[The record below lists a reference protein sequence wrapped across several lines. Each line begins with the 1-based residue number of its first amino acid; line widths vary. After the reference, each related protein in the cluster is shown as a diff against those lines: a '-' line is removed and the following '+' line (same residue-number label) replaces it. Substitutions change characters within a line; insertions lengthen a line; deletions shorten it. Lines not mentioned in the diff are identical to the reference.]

1 MILFYH
7 DLKMA
12 VRSLMKHPWQNLIA
26 LVGLAVA
33 LFCFSVC
40 LYFSRY
46 IYATDDCFPNKEH
59 ILEFHFYDPTDEQ
72 LFSTTGELAGYLRQK
87 MPGVEFCDLTHSGIR
102 SYEVPASDGKTLP
115 YKLSVRETDTLY
127 NRVFTPEFLCGDWE
141 QVKKAPNSMVLF
153 EHTARRLFGSPEKA
167 LGQMLK
173 YTEGAQEFTVRAVV
187 ADLPLNTSGHFL
199 QVLDA
204 LIVNASESLLK
215 EAYQTM
221 VDTYALLPS
230 NQSVDQF
237 VQDFNQKD
245 YPAVGIFSDSFFLRA
260 YKLGHQLWTDGKARY
275 LANSTLAAGV
285 LVLLAGLLN
294 FLRFLFGTFRMR
306 VRECRLR
313 QVNGAGFWDLYRML
327 WVQTVLSVLLVAFF
341 TFLLIELLSPFL
353 QLTLLEMIFRVDLYQ
368 LQLQTAT
375 YVFGLLLVC
384 GVVAWGVVYRVRR
397 TLAAQQLN
405 RSRHTGNRWRNLSLV
420 LQLFAGWVLL
430 TFGAA
435 LYLQSVYT
443 ANTIFG
449 TLTVSEKE
457 RIWSLSLDYPF
468 WNHSTKKAL
477 VDEIRKCSGVEDV
490 LTTGMDYLKGVYSTV
505 LFPDESRT
513 MEGRMDVQMMHVSP
527 AFFRFMSVDLLS
539 GQPSEE
545 RTSVVVDEIL
555 YRRLGR
561 PALGST
567 LYDFLNS
574 YPLAGVSKS
583 LLENNYFSIRG
594 QGHIFLPEHLGE
606 DTVHCYVK
614 CYEGQTEAVGA
625 SVERILRRML
635 PESVDVSLSTMMDDI
650 RQEHA
655 YEFKLRG
662 IVLFMAAVCLL
673 IVLLGI
679 YSAITL
685 DTERRR
691 KEVAIRKINGAGVW
705 QIVWLFARFY
715 MLLVVLTA
723 AVALPLAAYLLNL
736 YSRMYISFVELG
748 VLFYGG
754 LILFVVLLVTA
765 VVYVRI
771 RNIAR
776 VNPAEVIKSE

>member
-12 VRSLMKHPWQNLIA
+12 VRSLMKYPRQNLIA
-26 LVGLAVA
+26 LIGLSVA

-46 IYATDDCFPNKEH
+46 IYATDDCFPNNER
-59 ILEFHFYDPTDEQ
+59 ILEISFYDPTDEM
-72 LFSTTGELAGYLRQK
+72 LFSTTGELSVSLRQK
-87 MPGVEFCDLTHSGIR
+87 MPELDFCALVFSETHD
-102 SYEVPASDGKTLP
+102 YKVTVSDGKTLP
-115 YKLSVRETDTLY
+115 YKLTVRETDSLY
-127 NRVFTPEFLCGDWE
+127 NRVFAPEFLCGDWE
-141 QVKKAPNSMVLF
+141 QVKKTPNSMVLF
-153 EHTARRLFGSPEKA
+153 EHTARRLFGSPDKA
-167 LGQMLK
+167 LGQTIK
-173 YTEGAQEFTVRAVV
+173 RITDTQEFTVRAVV
-187 ADLPLNTSGHFL
+187 ADLPLNTSLQFL
-199 QVLDA
+199 SVLDA
-204 LIVNASESLLK
+204 LIVNASKSLLK

-221 VDTYALLPS
+221 VNTYALLPS
-230 NQSVDQF
+230 KQSVDQF

-245 YPAVGIFSDSFFLRA
+245 YPAIGIWGKNSSLRA
-260 YKLGHQLWTDGKARY
+260 HKLGHELWTDGTARY

-313 QVNGAGFWDLYRML
+313 QVNGAGFWDLYQML
-327 WVQTVLSVLLVAFF
+327 LVQIVLSVLLVAFF

-353 QLTLLEMIFRVDLYQ
+353 HLTLLEMIFRVDLHQ

-375 YVFGLLLVC
+375 YLFGLFLVC
-384 GVVAWGVVYRVRR
+384 SVVAWGVVYRVRR
-397 TLAAQQLN
+397 TLGVQQLN

-435 LYLQSVYT
+435 LYRQSVYT

-449 TLTVSEKE
+449 TLTVPEKE
-457 RIWSLSLDYPF
+457 RIWSISLDYPF
-468 WNHSTKKAL
+468 WNHSVKEAL
-477 VDEIRKCSGVEDV
+477 VDEIRKCPGVEDI
-490 LTTGMDYLKGVYSTV
+490 LLLKDDYLREVWFTFIS
-505 LFPDESRT
+505 PDESRKQEGIRVKI
-513 MEGRMDVQMMHVSP
+513 MEVPS
-527 AFFRFMSVDLLS
+527 AFFRFMGVDLLS
-539 GQPSEE
+539 GQPSKDG
-545 RTSVVVDEIL
+545 TGVVVDETL
-555 YRRLGR
+555 YRRLEH
-561 PALGST
+561 PALGSII
-567 LYDFLNS
+567 YNYSDS
-574 YPLAGVSKS
+574 YPMVGVSKP
-583 LLENNYFSIRG
+583 LLQNNYYGHLDLG
-594 QGHIFLPEHLGE
+594 QMFCLDDSDAEVL
-606 DTVHCYVK
+606 HCYVK
-614 CYEGQTEAVGA
+614 CYEGQTEAVGV
-625 SVERILRRML
+625 SIERILRRML

-736 YSRMYISFVELG
+736 YSRMYCSFVELG

-754 LILFVVLLVTA
+754 LILFVALLVTA

>member
-46 IYATDDCFPNKEH
+46 IYATDNCFPNKER
-59 ILEFHFYDPTDEQ
+59 ILEFNFYDPTDEM
-72 LFSTTGELAGYLRQK
+72 LFSTTGELSVSLRQK
-87 MPGVEFCDLTHSGIR
+87 MPELDFCALVFSETHD
-102 SYEVPASDGKTLP
+102 YEVPVSDGKTLP
-115 YKLSVRETDTLY
+115 YKLTVRETDSLY
-127 NRVFTPEFLCGDWE
+127 NRVFAPEFLCGDWE
-141 QVKKAPNSMVLF
+141 QVKKTPNSMVLF
-153 EHTARRLFGSPEKA
+153 EHTARRLFGSPDKA
-167 LGQMLK
+167 LGQTIK
-173 YTEGAQEFTVRAVV
+173 RITDTQEFTVRAVV
-187 ADLPLNTSGHFL
+187 ADLPLNTSLQFL
-199 QVLDA
+199 SILDA
-204 LIVNASESLLK
+204 LIVNASKSLLK

-221 VDTYALLPS
+221 VNTYALLPS
-230 NQSVDQF
+230 KQSVDQF

-245 YPAVGIFSDSFFLRA
+245 YPAIGIWGKNSSLRA
-260 YKLGHQLWTDGKARY
+260 HKLGHELWTDGTARY

-327 WVQTVLSVLLVAFF
+327 LVQTVLSVLLVAFF

-353 QLTLLEMIFRVDLYQ
+353 HLTLLEMIFRVDLHQ

-375 YVFGLLLVC
+375 YLFGLFLVC
-384 GVVAWGVVYRVRR
+384 SVVAWGVVCRVRR
-397 TLAAQQLN
+397 TLAVQQLN

-420 LQLFAGWVLL
+420 LQFFVGWVLL

-435 LYLQSVYT
+435 LYRQSVYT

-449 TLTVSEKE
+449 TLTVPEKE
-457 RIWSLSLDYPF
+457 RIWSISLDYPF
-468 WNHSTKKAL
+468 WNHSVKEAL
-477 VDEIRKCSGVEDV
+477 VDEIRKCPGVEDI
-490 LTTGMDYLKGVYSTV
+490 LLLKDDYLREVWFTFI
-505 LFPDESRT
+505 FPDESRKQEGIKVKI
-513 MEGRMDVQMMHVSP
+513 MEVPS
-527 AFFRFMSVDLLS
+527 AFFRFMGVDLLS
-539 GQPSEE
+539 GQPSKGG
-545 RTSVVVDEIL
+545 TDVVVDETL

-561 PALGST
+561 PALGSII
-567 LYDFLNS
+567 YNYSDS
-574 YPLAGVSKS
+574 YPMVGVSKP
-583 LLENNYFSIRG
+583 LLQNNYYGHLDLG
-594 QGHIFLPEHLGE
+594 QMFCLDDSDAEVL
-606 DTVHCYVK
+606 HCYVK

-625 SVERILRRML
+625 SVERILRGML
-635 PESVDVSLSTMMDDI
+635 PESVEVSLSTLMDDI
-650 RQEHA
+650 REEHA

-736 YSRMYISFVELG
+736 YSRMYCSFVELG
-748 VLFYGG
+748 VLFYGS
-754 LILFVVLLVTA
+754 LILFVALLVTA

>member
-46 IYATDDCFPNKEH
+46 IYATDNCFPNKER
-59 ILEFHFYDPTDEQ
+59 ILEFNFYDPTDEI

-87 MPGVEFCDLTHSGIR
+87 MPGVEFCDLAHSGTR
-102 SYEVPASDGKTLP
+102 SYEVSASDGKTLP
-115 YKLSVRETDTLY
+115 YKLSAREADTLY

-153 EHTARRLFGSPEKA
+153 EHTARKLFGSPEKA
-167 LGQMLK
+167 LGQTIK
-173 YTEGAQEFTVRAVV
+173 WIDTSWEYTVRAVV
-187 ADLPLNTSGHFL
+187 ADLPLNTSLQFL
-199 QVLDA
+199 SVLDA
-204 LIVNASESLLK
+204 LIVNKRESLLK
-215 EAYQTM
+215 ETDVTM
-221 VDTYALLPS
+221 VDTYALLPPG
-230 NQSVDQF
+230 QSADLF

-245 YPAVGIFSDSFFLRA
+245 YSADDFSWKGCLLRA
-260 YKLGHQLWTDGKARY
+260 HKLGHELWTDGKARY

-285 LVLLAGLLN
+285 LVLLAGMLN
-294 FLRFLFGTFRMR
+294 FLRILFGTFRMR
-306 VRECRLR
+306 MRECRLR

-327 WVQTVLSVLLVAFF
+327 LVQTVLSVLLVAFF

-353 QLTLLEMIFRVDLYQ
+353 QLTLLEMIFRVDLHQ

-375 YVFGLLLVC
+375 YVFGLFLVC
-384 GVVAWGVVYRVRR
+384 SVVAWGVVYRVRR

-435 LYLQSVYT
+435 LYRQSVYT
-443 ANTIFG
+443 ENTILN

-457 RIWSLSLDYPF
+457 RIWRVPLNYSFLVE
-468 WNHSTKKAL
+468 STRQAL
-477 VDEIRKCSGVEDV
+477 VNEIRKCPGVEDI
-490 LTTGMDYLKGVYSTV
+490 LLFKQDYLREGWRTGI
-505 LFPDESRT
+505 FPDENRIP
-513 MEGRMDVQMMHVSP
+513 EQVMDVEILDVPS
-527 AFFRFMSVDLLS
+527 AFFEFMHMDLLS
-539 GQPSEE
+539 GQLSEDG
-545 RTSVVVDEIL
+545 TGVVVDETL
-555 YRRLGR
+555 YRLLGH

-567 LYDFLNS
+567 VYSFTQSD
-574 YPLAGVSKS
+574 PLVGVSKT
-583 LLENNYFSIRG
+583 LLQNNYYGYQDFG
-594 QGHIFLPEHLGE
+594 QMFCLSNSEVGALY
-606 DTVHCYVK
+606 CYVK
-614 CYEGQTEAVGA
+614 CYEGQTEAVGV
-625 SVERILRRML
+625 SIERILRRML
-635 PESVDVSLSTMMDDI
+635 PESVDVSLSTLMDNI

-715 MLLVVLTA
+715 MLLVALTA

-736 YSRMYISFVELG
+736 YSRMYCSFVELG
-748 VLFYGG
+748 VLFYGS
-754 LILFVVLLVTA
+754 LILFVALLVTA

-776 VNPAEVIKSE
+776 INPAEVIKSE

>member
-1 MILFYH
+1 
-7 DLKMA
+7 
-12 VRSLMKHPWQNLIA
+12 
-26 LVGLAVA
+26 
-33 LFCFSVC
+33 
-40 LYFSRY
+40 
-46 IYATDDCFPNKEH
+46 
-59 ILEFHFYDPTDEQ
+59 
-72 LFSTTGELAGYLRQK
+72 
-87 MPGVEFCDLTHSGIR
+87 
-102 SYEVPASDGKTLP
+102 
-115 YKLSVRETDTLY
+115 
-127 NRVFTPEFLCGDWE
+127 
-141 QVKKAPNSMVLF
+141 
-153 EHTARRLFGSPEKA
+153 
-167 LGQMLK
+167 
-173 YTEGAQEFTVRAVV
+173 
-187 ADLPLNTSGHFL
+187 
-199 QVLDA
+199 
-204 LIVNASESLLK
+204 
-215 EAYQTM
+215 
-221 VDTYALLPS
+221 
-230 NQSVDQF
+230 
-237 VQDFNQKD
+237 
-245 YPAVGIFSDSFFLRA
+245 
-260 YKLGHQLWTDGKARY
+260 
-275 LANSTLAAGV
+275 
-285 LVLLAGLLN
+285 
-294 FLRFLFGTFRMR
+294 
-306 VRECRLR
+306 
-313 QVNGAGFWDLYRML
+313 ML

-353 QLTLLEMIFRVDLYQ
+353 QLTLLEMIFRVDLHQ

-375 YVFGLLLVC
+375 YLLGLFLVC

-405 RSRHTGNRWRNLSLV
+405 RSRHTRNYWRNLSLV

-430 TFGAA
+430 AFGAA

-443 ANTIFG
+443 ANTIFS

-468 WNHSTKKAL
+468 WNHSTKEAL

-490 LTTGMDYLKGVYSTV
+490 LTTGTDYLEGVRSTV

-513 MEGRMDVQMMHVSP
+513 MEGRMDAQMMYVSP

-545 RTSVVVDEIL
+545 RKGVVVDEIL

-594 QGHIFLPEHLGE
+594 QGHIFLPEHLGA

-625 SVERILRRML
+625 SVERVLRRML
-635 PESVDVSLSTMMDDI
+635 PESVDVSLSTLMDNI

-736 YSRMYISFVELG
+736 YSRMYCSFVELG
-748 VLFYGG
+748 VLFYGS
-754 LILFVVLLVTA
+754 LILFVALLVTA

-776 VNPAEVIKSE
+776 INPAEVIKSE

>member
-72 LFSTTGELAGYLRQK
+72 LFSTTGELTGYLRQK
-87 MPGVEFCDLTHSGIR
+87 MPGVEFCDLTHSGTR

-173 YTEGAQEFTVRAVV
+173 YTEGAQEFIVRAVV

-294 FLRFLFGTFRMR
+294 FFRFLFGTFRMR

-368 LQLQTAT
+368 LQLQTVT
-375 YVFGLLLVC
+375 YLLGLLLVC
-384 GVVAWGVVYRVRR
+384 SVVAWGVVYRVRR

-405 RSRHTGNRWRNLSLV
+405 RSRHTRNYWRNLSLV

-435 LYLQSVYT
+435 LYRQSVYT
-443 ANTIFG
+443 ENTILN

-457 RIWSLSLDYPF
+457 RIWRVPLNYSFLVE
-468 WNHSTKKAL
+468 STRQVL
-477 VDEIRKCSGVEDV
+477 VNEIRKCPGVEDI
-490 LTTGMDYLKGVYSTV
+490 LLFKQDYLKEVWRTSI
-505 LFPDESRT
+505 FPEESRT
-513 MEGRMDVQMMHVSP
+513 PEQAMSVEILDVPS
-527 AFFRFMSVDLLS
+527 AFFGFMHMDLLS
-539 GQPSEE
+539 GQPSEDG
-545 RTSVVVDEIL
+545 TGVVVDETL
-555 YRRLGR
+555 YRLLGH

-567 LYDFLNS
+567 VYSFTQSD
-574 YPLAGVSKS
+574 PLVGVSKT
-583 LLENNYFSIRG
+583 LLQNNYHGYRELG
-594 QGHIFLPEHLGE
+594 QMFCLSNSEVGALY
-606 DTVHCYVK
+606 CYVK

-754 LILFVVLLVTA
+754 LILFVALLVTA

>member
-26 LVGLAVA
+26 LIGLAVS

-46 IYATDDCFPNKEH
+46 IYTTDNCFPNKER
-59 ILEFHFYDPTDEQ
+59 ILEIRFYDPTDEM
-72 LFSTTGELAGYLRQK
+72 LFSTTGELAVSLRQK
-87 MPGVEFCDLTHSGIR
+87 MPELDFCALVFSETHD
-102 SYEVPASDGKTLP
+102 YEVPVSDGKTLP
-115 YKLSVRETDTLY
+115 YDLSVRETDSLY
-127 NRVFTPEFLCGDWE
+127 NRVFAPEFLCGDWE

-153 EHTARRLFGSPEKA
+153 EHTARRLFGSPDKA
-167 LGQMLK
+167 LGQTIK
-173 YTEGAQEFTVRAVV
+173 RITDSQEFTVRAVV
-187 ADLPLNTSGHFL
+187 ADLPLNTSLQFL
-199 QVLDA
+199 SVLDA

-221 VDTYALLPS
+221 VNTYALLPS

-245 YPAVGIFSDSFFLRA
+245 YPAVGIWGKDSSLRA
-260 YKLGHQLWTDGKARY
+260 HKLGHELWTDGTARY

-294 FLRFLFGTFRMR
+294 FLRFLFGTFRVR

-313 QVNGAGFWDLYRML
+313 QVNGAGSWDLYRML
-327 WVQTVLSVLLVAFF
+327 LVQTVLSVLLVAFF

-353 QLTLLEMIFRVDLYQ
+353 QLTLLEMIFRVDLHQ

-375 YVFGLLLVC
+375 YLFGLLLVC
-384 GVVAWGVVYRVRR
+384 SVVAWGVVCRVRR
-397 TLAAQQLN
+397 TLAVQQLN
-405 RSRHTGNRWRNLSLV
+405 WSRHTGNRWRNLSLV

-435 LYLQSVYT
+435 LYSQAIYT

-449 TLTVSEKE
+449 TLTVPEKE

-468 WNHSTKKAL
+468 WDHSVKEAL
-477 VDEIRKCSGVEDV
+477 VDELRKCSGVEDI
-490 LTTGMDYLKGVYSTV
+490 LLLNDDYLRAVSIT
-505 LFPDESRT
+505 FISADESRKQ
-513 MEGRMDVQMMHVSP
+513 EGIKVKIMDVPS
-527 AFFRFMSVDLLS
+527 AFFRFMGVDLLS
-539 GQPSEE
+539 GQPSKGG
-545 RTSVVVDEIL
+545 TGVVVDETL
-555 YRRLGR
+555 YRRLGC
-561 PALGST
+561 PALGSII
-567 LYDFLNS
+567 YNYSDS
-574 YPLAGVSKS
+574 YPIVGVSKP
-583 LLENNYFSIRG
+583 LLQNNYYGHLDLG
-594 QGHIFLPEHLGE
+594 QMFCLDDSDAEVL
-606 DTVHCYVK
+606 HCYVK

-635 PESVDVSLSTMMDDI
+635 PESVPVSLSTLMDDI

-723 AVALPLAAYLLNL
+723 ALALPLAAYLLNL
-736 YSRMYISFVELG
+736 YSRMYCSFVELG

-754 LILFVVLLVTA
+754 LILFVALLVTA

>member
-46 IYATDDCFPNKEH
+46 IYATDDCFPNKER
-59 ILEFHFYDPTDEQ
+59 ILEISFYDPVDERS
-72 LFSTTGELAGYLRQK
+72 FSTKGEVAVSLRQK
-87 MPGVEFCDLTHSGIR
+87 MPELDFCALVFSETHD
-102 SYEVPASDGKTLP
+102 YEVPVSDGKTLP
-115 YKLSVRETDTLY
+115 YKLTVRETDSLY
-127 NRVFTPEFLCGDWE
+127 NRVFAPEFLCGDWE
-141 QVKKAPNSMVLF
+141 QVKKTPNSMVLF

-167 LGQMLK
+167 MGQTIK
-173 YTEGAQEFTVRAVV
+173 WIDTSWEYTVRAVV
-187 ADLPLNTSGHFL
+187 ADLPLNTSLQFL
-199 QVLDA
+199 SVLDV
-204 LIVNASESLLK
+204 LIVNKRESLLK
-215 EAYQTM
+215 ETDVTM
-221 VDTYALLPS
+221 VDTYALLPPG
-230 NQSVDQF
+230 QSADQF

-245 YPAVGIFSDSFFLRA
+245 YSAADFLWEGCLLRA
-260 YKLGHQLWTDGKARY
+260 HKLGHELWTDGKARY

-285 LVLLAGLLN
+285 MVLLAGLLN
-294 FLRFLFGTFRMR
+294 FLRILFGTFRMR
-306 VRECRLR
+306 MRECRLR

-327 WVQTVLSVLLVAFF
+327 LVQTVLSVLLVAFF

-353 QLTLLEMIFRVDLYQ
+353 QLTLLEMIFRVDLHQ

-405 RSRHTGNRWRNLSLV
+405 RSRYVGNRWRNLSLV

-430 TFGAA
+430 AFGAA

-443 ANTIFG
+443 ANTIFS
-449 TLTVSEKE
+449 TLTISEKE

-490 LTTGMDYLKGVYSTV
+490 LTTGMDYLEGVRSVV

-513 MEGRMDVQMMHVSP
+513 MEGRMDVLMMHVSP

-561 PALGST
+561 PDFGST

-574 YPLAGVSKS
+574 YPLSGVSKS

-594 QGHIFLPEHLGE
+594 QGHIFYPEHLGA

-635 PESVDVSLSTMMDDI
+635 PESVDVSLSTLMDDI

-736 YSRMYISFVELG
+736 YSRMYISFVELD

-754 LILFVVLLVTA
+754 LILFVALLVTA

>member
-12 VRSLMKHPWQNLIA
+12 VRSQMKHPWQNLIA
-26 LVGLAVA
+26 LIGLAVA

-46 IYATDDCFPNKEH
+46 IYATDDCFPNKER
-59 ILEFHFYDPTDEQ
+59 ILEINFYDPIYDRS
-72 LFSTTGELAGYLRQK
+72 FSTKGEVAVSLRQK
-87 MPGVEFCDLTHSGIR
+87 MPELDFCALVFSETHD
-102 SYEVPASDGKTLP
+102 YEVPVSDGKTLP
-115 YKLSVRETDTLY
+115 YDLSVRETDSLY
-127 NRVFTPEFLCGDWE
+127 NRVFAPEFLCGDWE

-153 EHTARRLFGSPEKA
+153 EHTARRLFGSPDKA
-167 LGQMLK
+167 LGQIIK
-173 YTEGAQEFTVRAVV
+173 RITDSQEFTVRAVV
-187 ADLPLNTSGHFL
+187 ADLPLNTSLQFL
-199 QVLDA
+199 SVLDA

-221 VDTYALLPS
+221 VNTYALLPS
-230 NQSVDQF
+230 DQSVDQF

-245 YPAVGIFSDSFFLRA
+245 YPAVGIWGKDSSLRA
-260 YKLGHQLWTDGKARY
+260 HKLGHELWTDGTARY

-294 FLRFLFGTFRMR
+294 FLRFQFGTFRMR

-313 QVNGAGFWDLYRML
+313 QVNGAGSWDLYRML

-353 QLTLLEMIFRVDLYQ
+353 QLTLLEMIFRVDLHQ

-375 YVFGLLLVC
+375 YLFGLFLVC
-384 GVVAWGVVYRVRR
+384 SVVAWGVVYRVRR

-405 RSRHTGNRWRNLSLV
+405 RSRHTRIYWRNLSLV

-435 LYLQSVYT
+435 LYCQAVYT

-449 TLTVSEKE
+449 TLTVPEKE

-468 WNHSTKKAL
+468 WDHSVKEAL
-477 VDEIRKCSGVEDV
+477 VDELRKCSGVEDI
-490 LTTGMDYLKGVYSTV
+490 LLLNDDYLRAV
-505 LFPDESRT
+505 LFTFISADESRKQ
-513 MEGRMDVQMMHVSP
+513 EGIKVKIMDVPS
-527 AFFRFMSVDLLS
+527 AFFRFMGVDMLS
-539 GQPSEE
+539 GQPSKGG
-545 RTSVVVDEIL
+545 TGVVVDETL
-555 YRRLGR
+555 YRRLGC
-561 PALGST
+561 PALGNIIYNYS
-567 LYDFLNS
+567 DS
-574 YPLAGVSKS
+574 YPIVGVSKP
-583 LLENNYFSIRG
+583 LLQNNYYGHLDLG
-594 QGHIFLPEHLGE
+594 QMFCLDDSDAEVL
-606 DTVHCYVK
+606 HCYVK

-635 PESVDVSLSTMMDDI
+635 PESVDVSLSTLMDNI

-715 MLLVVLTA
+715 MLLLVLTA

-736 YSRMYISFVELG
+736 YSRMYCSFVELG

-754 LILFVVLLVTA
+754 LILFVALLVTA

>member
-12 VRSLMKHPWQNLIA
+12 VRSLMKYPRQNLIA
-26 LVGLAVA
+26 LIGLAVA

-46 IYATDDCFPNKEH
+46 IYATDNCFPNKER
-59 ILEFHFYDPTDEQ
+59 ILEISFYDPVDDRS
-72 LFSTTGELAGYLRQK
+72 FSTKGELAVSLRQK
-87 MPGVEFCDLTHSGIR
+87 MPELDFCALVFSETHD
-102 SYEVPASDGKTLP
+102 YEVPASDGKTLP

-327 WVQTVLSVLLVAFF
+327 WVQTVLSMLLVAFF
-341 TFLLIELLSPFL
+341 TFLLIELLSSFL
-353 QLTLLEMIFRVDLYQ
+353 QLTLLEMIFRVDLHH

-375 YVFGLLLVC
+375 YLLGLLLVC
-384 GVVAWGVVYRVRR
+384 SVVAWGVVYRVRR

-405 RSRHTGNRWRNLSLV
+405 RSRHTRNYWRNLSLV
-420 LQLFAGWVLL
+420 LQFFAGWVLL
-430 TFGAA
+430 AFGAA

-449 TLTVSEKE
+449 MLTVSEKE

-468 WNHSTKKAL
+468 WNHSTKK
-477 VDEIRKCSGVEDV
+477 RWWMRSGNVPEW
-490 LTTGMDYLKGVYSTV
+490 
-505 LFPDESRT
+505 
-513 MEGRMDVQMMHVSP
+513 RM
-527 AFFRFMSVDLLS
+527 
-539 GQPSEE
+539 
-545 RTSVVVDEIL
+545 
-555 YRRLGR
+555 
-561 PALGST
+561 
-567 LYDFLNS
+567 
-574 YPLAGVSKS
+574 
-583 LLENNYFSIRG
+583 
-594 QGHIFLPEHLGE
+594 
-606 DTVHCYVK
+606 C
-614 CYEGQTEAVGA
+614 
-625 SVERILRRML
+625 
-635 PESVDVSLSTMMDDI
+635 
-650 RQEHA
+650 
-655 YEFKLRG
+655 
-662 IVLFMAAVCLL
+662 
-673 IVLLGI
+673 
-679 YSAITL
+679 
-685 DTERRR
+685 
-691 KEVAIRKINGAGVW
+691 
-705 QIVWLFARFY
+705 
-715 MLLVVLTA
+715 
-723 AVALPLAAYLLNL
+723 
-736 YSRMYISFVELG
+736 
-748 VLFYGG
+748 
-754 LILFVVLLVTA
+754 
-765 VVYVRI
+765 
-771 RNIAR
+771 
-776 VNPAEVIKSE
+776 

>member
-1 MILFYH
+1 MILHYI
-7 DLKMA
+7 KMA
-12 VRSLMKHPWQNLIA
+12 WRSLMKHPWQNLIA

-46 IYATDDCFPNKEH
+46 IYTIDNCFPNKER
-59 ILEFHFYDPTDEQ
+59 ILEISFYNPIDERS
-72 LFSTTGELAGYLRQK
+72 FSTTGEVAVSLRQK
-87 MPGVEFCDLTHSGIR
+87 MPEMDFCALAHSVTR
-102 SYEVPASDGKTLP
+102 NYEIPVSDGKTLP
-115 YKLSVRETDTLY
+115 YDLSVRETDSLY

-153 EHTARRLFGSPEKA
+153 EHTARKLFGSPEKA
-167 LGQMLK
+167 LGQAIKQTNDSLE
-173 YTEGAQEFTVRAVV
+173 YTVRAVV
-187 ADLPLNTSGHFL
+187 ADLPLNTSLQFL
-199 QVLDA
+199 SVLDA
-204 LIVNASESLLK
+204 LIVNDRDSLVN
-215 EAYQTM
+215 EAYIAII
-221 VDTYALLPS
+221 DTYALLPPG
-230 NQSVDQF
+230 QSVDQF
-237 VQDFNQKD
+237 VHDFNQKD
-245 YPAVGIFSDSFFLRA
+245 YPAVGIFSKDFLLRA
-260 YKLGHQLWTDGKARY
+260 YKLGHQLWADGTARY

-306 VRECRLR
+306 MRECRLR
-313 QVNGAGFWDLYRML
+313 QVNGADFWDLYWML
-327 WVQTVLSVLLVAFF
+327 LVQTVLSVLLVAFF
-341 TFLLIELLSPFL
+341 TFLLIELMSPFL
-353 QLTLLEMIFRVDLYQ
+353 QFTLLEMIFRVDPYQ
-368 LQLQTAT
+368 LQLQAGT
-375 YVFGLLLVC
+375 YLLGLLLVC
-384 GVVAWGVVYRVRR
+384 SIVAGGVVYRVRR
-397 TLAAQQLN
+397 TLVGQQLN
-405 RSRHTGNRWRNLSLV
+405 RGRHVGNRWRNLSLV

-435 LYLQSVYT
+435 LYRQSVYT
-443 ANTIFG
+443 ENTILS

-457 RIWSLSLDYPF
+457 RIWSIPLAYSFLDD
-468 WNHSTKKAL
+468 STRKTL
-477 VDEIRKCSGVEDV
+477 VDEIRKCSGVEDI
-490 LTTGMDYLKGVYSTV
+490 LLLKDDYLRAVWRTSI
-505 LFPDESRT
+505 FPDESRRK
-513 MEGRMDVQMMHVSP
+513 EQAIDVESLDVSS
-527 AFFRFMSVDLLS
+527 AFFRFMHVGLLF
-539 GQPSEE
+539 GQPSEGE
-545 RTSVVVDEIL
+545 TGVVVDETL
-555 YRRLGR
+555 YQRLGR
-561 PALGST
+561 PALGSII
-567 LYDFLNS
+567 YDFLDG
-574 YPLAGVSKS
+574 YPLVGVSKP
-583 LLENNYFSIRG
+583 LLQNNYYGKRELG
-594 QGHIFLPEHLGE
+594 QILYLN
-606 DTVHCYVK
+606 DSDAKSLHCYVK

-635 PESVDVSLSTMMDDI
+635 PESVDVSLSTLMDDI

-723 AVALPLAAYLLNL
+723 AVALPLAAYLLSL
-736 YSRMYISFVELG
+736 YSKMYCSFVELG

-754 LILFVVLLVTA
+754 LILFVALLVTA

-776 VNPAEVIKSE
+776 MNPAEVIKSK

>member
-1 MILFYH
+1 MNVSAGGMKESHLA
-7 DLKMA
+7 A
-12 VRSLMKHPWQNLIA
+12 V
-26 LVGLAVA
+26 
-33 LFCFSVC
+33 
-40 LYFSRY
+40 
-46 IYATDDCFPNKEH
+46 
-59 ILEFHFYDPTDEQ
+59 
-72 LFSTTGELAGYLRQK
+72 
-87 MPGVEFCDLTHSGIR
+87 
-102 SYEVPASDGKTLP
+102 
-115 YKLSVRETDTLY
+115 
-127 NRVFTPEFLCGDWE
+127 
-141 QVKKAPNSMVLF
+141 
-153 EHTARRLFGSPEKA
+153 
-167 LGQMLK
+167 
-173 YTEGAQEFTVRAVV
+173 
-187 ADLPLNTSGHFL
+187 NT
-199 QVLDA
+199 
-204 LIVNASESLLK
+204 
-215 EAYQTM
+215 YC
-221 VDTYALLPS
+221 LLPP
-230 NQSVDQF
+230 NQPVDQF
-237 VQDFNQKD
+237 LENFNRKNLS
-245 YPAVGIFSDSFFLRA
+245 AAGIYGDRFFLRA
-260 YKLGHQLWTDGKARY
+260 YKLGHQLWTDRTARH

-294 FLRFLFGTFRMR
+294 FFRFLFGTFRMR

-375 YVFGLLLVC
+375 YLLGLLLVC
-384 GVVAWGVVYRVRR
+384 SVVAWGVVYRVRR

-405 RSRHTGNRWRNLSLV
+405 RSRHTRNYWRNLSLV
-420 LQLFAGWVLL
+420 LQLFVGWVLL
-430 TFGAA
+430 AFGAA

-468 WNHSTKKAL
+468 WNHSVKKAL

-490 LTTGMDYLKGVYSTV
+490 LTTGMDYLEGVRSVV

-513 MEGRMDVQMMHVSP
+513 MEGRMDVLMMHVSP

-561 PALGST
+561 LDFGST

-594 QGHIFLPEHLGE
+594 QGHIFYPEHLGA

-635 PESVDVSLSTMMDDI
+635 PESVDVSLSTLMDDI
-650 RQEHA
+650 RQEHS

-736 YSRMYISFVELG
+736 YSRMYYSFVELG

-754 LILFVVLLVTA
+754 LILFVALLVTA

>member
-46 IYATDDCFPNKEH
+46 IYATDDCFPNKER
-59 ILEFHFYDPTDEQ
+59 ILEISFYDPVDERS
-72 LFSTTGELAGYLRQK
+72 FSTKGEVAVSLRQK
-87 MPGVEFCDLTHSGIR
+87 MPELDFCALVFSETHG
-102 SYEVPASDGKTLP
+102 YEVPVSDGKTLP
-115 YKLSVRETDTLY
+115 YKLTVRETDSLY
-127 NRVFTPEFLCGDWE
+127 NRVFAPEFLCGDWE
-141 QVKKAPNSMVLF
+141 QVKKTPNSMVLF

-167 LGQMLK
+167 MGQTIK
-173 YTEGAQEFTVRAVV
+173 WIDTSWEYTVRAVV
-187 ADLPLNTSGHFL
+187 ADLPLNTSLQFL
-199 QVLDA
+199 SVLDA
-204 LIVNASESLLK
+204 LIVNKRESLLK
-215 EAYQTM
+215 ETDVTM
-221 VDTYALLPS
+221 VDTYALLPPG
-230 NQSVDQF
+230 QSADQF

-245 YPAVGIFSDSFFLRA
+245 YSADDFLWEGCLLRA
-260 YKLGHQLWTDGKARY
+260 HKLGHELWTDGKARY

-294 FLRFLFGTFRMR
+294 FLRILFGTFRMR
-306 VRECRLR
+306 MRECRLR

-327 WVQTVLSVLLVAFF
+327 LVQTVLSVLLVAFF

-353 QLTLLEMIFRVDLYQ
+353 HLTLLEMIFRVDLHQ

-397 TLAAQQLN
+397 TLAVQQLN

-420 LQLFAGWVLL
+420 LQLFVGWVLL
-430 TFGAA
+430 AFGAA

-457 RIWSLSLDYPF
+457 RIWSISLDYPF

-477 VDEIRKCSGVEDV
+477 VDEIRKCSGVEDI
-490 LTTGMDYLKGVYSTV
+490 LLLKDDYLREVWFTFVS
-505 LFPDESRT
+505 PDESRKQEGIKVKI
-513 MEGRMDVQMMHVSP
+513 MEVPS
-527 AFFRFMSVDLLS
+527 AFFRFMGVDLLS
-539 GQPSEE
+539 GQPSKGG
-545 RTSVVVDEIL
+545 TDVVVDETL
-555 YRRLGR
+555 YRRLEH
-561 PALGST
+561 PALGSII
-567 LYDFLNS
+567 YNYSDS
-574 YPLAGVSKS
+574 YPMVGVSKP
-583 LLENNYFSIRG
+583 LLQNNYYGHLDLG
-594 QGHIFLPEHLGE
+594 QMFCLDDSDAEVL
-606 DTVHCYVK
+606 HCYVK
-614 CYEGQTEAVGA
+614 CYDGQTEAVGA
-625 SVERILRRML
+625 SVERILRGML
-635 PESVDVSLSTMMDDI
+635 PESVEVSLSTLMDDI
-650 RQEHA
+650 REEHA

-715 MLLVVLTA
+715 MLLVALTA

-736 YSRMYISFVELG
+736 YSRMYCSFVELG
-748 VLFYGG
+748 VLFYGS
-754 LILFVVLLVTA
+754 LILFVALLVTA

>member
-1 MILFYH
+1 MIFHYIKIAL
-7 DLKMA
+7 
-12 VRSLMKHPWQNLIA
+12 RSLMKHPWQNLIA

-46 IYATDDCFPNKEH
+46 IYATDDCFPNKER
-59 ILEFHFYDPTDEQ
+59 ILEISFYDPIDE
-72 LFSTTGELAGYLRQK
+72 LLCSNMGEQAGNLRQK
-87 MPGVEFCDLTHSGIR
+87 MPGVEFCDLTHSGTR

-167 LGQMLK
+167 LGQTIK
-173 YTEGAQEFTVRAVV
+173 RITDTQEFTVRAVV
-187 ADLPLNTSGHFL
+187 ADLPLNTSWHFL

-204 LIVNASESLLK
+204 LTVNVSAGGMKESHL
-215 EAYQTM
+215 AA
-221 VDTYALLPS
+221 VNTYCLLPP
-230 NQSVDQF
+230 NQPVDQF
-237 VQDFNQKD
+237 LENFNRKNLS
-245 YPAVGIFSDSFFLRA
+245 AAGIYGDRFFLRA
-260 YKLGHQLWTDGKARY
+260 HKLGHELWTDGTARY

-327 WVQTVLSVLLVAFF
+327 LVQTVLSVLLVAFF

-353 QLTLLEMIFRVDLYQ
+353 HLTLLEMIFRVDLHQ

-375 YVFGLLLVC
+375 YLFGLFLVC
-384 GVVAWGVVYRVRR
+384 SVVAWGVVYRVRR
-397 TLAAQQLN
+397 TLAVQQLN

-420 LQLFAGWVLL
+420 LQFFVGWVLL

-435 LYLQSVYT
+435 LYRQSVYT

-449 TLTVSEKE
+449 TLTVPEKE
-457 RIWSLSLDYPF
+457 RIWSISLDYPF
-468 WNHSTKKAL
+468 WNHSVKEAL
-477 VDEIRKCSGVEDV
+477 VDEIRKCPGVEDI
-490 LTTGMDYLKGVYSTV
+490 LLLKDDYLREVWFTFIS
-505 LFPDESRT
+505 PDESRKQEGIKVKI
-513 MEGRMDVQMMHVSP
+513 MEVPS
-527 AFFRFMSVDLLS
+527 AFFRFMGVDLLS
-539 GQPSEE
+539 GQPSKGG
-545 RTSVVVDEIL
+545 TDVVVDETL

-561 PALGST
+561 PALGSII
-567 LYDFLNS
+567 YNYSDS
-574 YPLAGVSKS
+574 YPMVGVSKP
-583 LLENNYFSIRG
+583 LLQNNYYGHLDLG
-594 QGHIFLPEHLGE
+594 QMFCLDDSDAEVL
-606 DTVHCYVK
+606 HCYVK

-625 SVERILRRML
+625 SVERILRGML
-635 PESVDVSLSTMMDDI
+635 PESVEVSLSTLMDDI
-650 RQEHA
+650 REEHA

-662 IVLFMAAVCLL
+662 IVLFMVAVCLL

-736 YSRMYISFVELG
+736 YSRMYCSFVELG
-748 VLFYGG
+748 VLFYGS
-754 LILFVVLLVTA
+754 LILFVALLVTA

>member
-46 IYATDDCFPNKEH
+46 IYATDNCFPNKER
-59 ILEFHFYDPTDEQ
+59 ILEISFYDPTDEQ
-72 LFSTTGELAGYLRQK
+72 LFPTTGEVAVSLRQK
-87 MPGVEFCDLTHSGIR
+87 MPEMDFCALVHSGTR
-102 SYEVPASDGKTLP
+102 SYEIPASDGKTLP
-115 YKLSVRETDTLY
+115 YDLSVRETDTLY
-127 NRVFTPEFLCGDWE
+127 NRVFAPEFLCGDWE

-167 LGQMLK
+167 LGQSIK
-173 YTEGAQEFTVRAVV
+173 QTNDFREYTVRAVV
-187 ADLPLNTSGHFL
+187 ADLPLNTSLQFL
-199 QVLDA
+199 SVLDA
-204 LIVNASESLLK
+204 LIVNDSESLLK
-215 EAYQTM
+215 EAYQAM

-230 NQSVDQF
+230 GQSVDQF
-237 VQDFNQKD
+237 VENFNRKNL
-245 YPAVGIFSDSFFLRA
+245 PAVGIFGDSFFLRA

-275 LANSTLAAGV
+275 LAISILAAGV

-294 FLRFLFGTFRMR
+294 FFRFLFGTFWMR

-327 WVQTVLSVLLVAFF
+327 LVQTVLSVLLVAFF

-353 QLTLLEMIFRVDLYQ
+353 QLTLLEMIFRVDLHQ
-368 LQLQTAT
+368 LQLQTTT
-375 YVFGLLLVC
+375 YVFGLFLVC
-384 GVVAWGVVYRVRR
+384 SVVAWGVVYRVRR

-405 RSRHTGNRWRNLSLV
+405 RSRYIGNRWRNLSLV

-430 TFGAA
+430 AFGAA

-443 ANTIFG
+443 GNTIFS

-457 RIWSLSLDYPF
+457 RIWSISLDYPF
-468 WNHSTKKAL
+468 WNHSTKETL
-477 VDEIRKCSGVEDV
+477 VDEIRKCSGVEEV
-490 LTTGMDYLKGVYSTV
+490 LTTEMDYLEGVCSTY
-505 LFPDESRT
+505 LFPNESRS

-545 RTSVVVDEIL
+545 RKGVVVDEIL

-574 YPLAGVSKS
+574 YPLAGVSES
-583 LLENNYFSIRG
+583 FLENNYYSIRER
-594 QGHIFLPEHLGE
+594 GHIFLPEHLGA

-614 CYEGQTEAVGA
+614 CHEGQTEAVGA

-635 PESVDVSLSTMMDDI
+635 PESVDVSLSTLMDDI

-723 AVALPLAAYLLNL
+723 AVALPLAAYLLSL
-736 YSRMYISFVELG
+736 YSKMYCSFVELG

-754 LILFVVLLVTA
+754 LILFVALLVTA

-776 VNPAEVIKSE
+776 INPAEVIKSE

>member
-87 MPGVEFCDLTHSGIR
+87 MPGVEFCDLTHSGTR

-153 EHTARRLFGSPEKA
+153 EHTARKLFGSPEKA
-167 LGQMLK
+167 LGQTLK

-294 FLRFLFGTFRMR
+294 FFRFLFGTFRMR

-353 QLTLLEMIFRVDLYQ
+353 HLTLLEMIFRVDLHQ

-405 RSRHTGNRWRNLSLV
+405 RSRHTRNYWRNLSLV

-435 LYLQSVYT
+435 LYRQSVYT
-443 ANTIFG
+443 ENTILN

-457 RIWSLSLDYPF
+457 RIWRVPLNYSFLVE
-468 WNHSTKKAL
+468 STRQVL
-477 VDEIRKCSGVEDV
+477 VNEIRKCPGVEDI
-490 LTTGMDYLKGVYSTV
+490 LLFKQDYLKEVWRTSI
-505 LFPDESRT
+505 FPEESRT
-513 MEGRMDVQMMHVSP
+513 PEQAMSVEILDVPS
-527 AFFRFMSVDLLS
+527 AFFGFMHMDLLS
-539 GQPSEE
+539 GQPSEDG
-545 RTSVVVDEIL
+545 TGVVVDETL
-555 YRRLGR
+555 YRRLGC

-567 LYDFLNS
+567 VYSFTQSD
-574 YPLAGVSKS
+574 PLVGVSKT
-583 LLENNYFSIRG
+583 LLQNNYHGYRELG
-594 QGHIFLPEHLGE
+594 QMFCLSNSEVGALY
-606 DTVHCYVK
+606 CYVK

-754 LILFVVLLVTA
+754 LILFVALLVTA

>member
-12 VRSLMKHPWQNLIA
+12 VRSLMKHPWQNLIT
-26 LVGLAVA
+26 LIGLAVS

-46 IYATDDCFPNKEH
+46 IYTTDNCFPNKER
-59 ILEFHFYDPTDEQ
+59 ILEIRFYDPTDEM
-72 LFSTTGELAGYLRQK
+72 LFSTTGELAVSLRQK
-87 MPGVEFCDLTHSGIR
+87 MPELDFCALVFSETHD
-102 SYEVPASDGKTLP
+102 YEVPVSDVKTLP
-115 YKLSVRETDTLY
+115 YDLSVRETDSLY
-127 NRVFTPEFLCGDWE
+127 NRVFAPEFLCGDWE

-153 EHTARRLFGSPEKA
+153 EHTARKLFGSPEKA
-167 LGQMLK
+167 LGQTLK

-187 ADLPLNTSGHFL
+187 ADLPLNTSLQFL
-199 QVLDA
+199 SVLDA

-221 VDTYALLPS
+221 VNTYALLPS

-245 YPAVGIFSDSFFLRA
+245 YPAVGIFGKDYSLRA
-260 YKLGHQLWTDGKARY
+260 YKLGHQLWTDRTARH

-294 FLRFLFGTFRMR
+294 FFRFLFGTFRMR

-375 YVFGLLLVC
+375 YLLGLLLVC
-384 GVVAWGVVYRVRR
+384 SVVAWGVVYRVRR

-405 RSRHTGNRWRNLSLV
+405 RSRHTRNYWRNLSLV

-430 TFGAA
+430 AFGAA

-449 TLTVSEKE
+449 TLTISEKE
-457 RIWSLSLDYPF
+457 RIWSISLDYPF
-468 WNHSTKKAL
+468 WNHSTKEAL
-477 VDEIRKCSGVEDV
+477 VDELRKCSGVEDI
-490 LTTGMDYLKGVYSTV
+490 LLLNDDYLRAVSFT
-505 LFPDESRT
+505 FISADESRKQ
-513 MEGRMDVQMMHVSP
+513 EGIKVKIMDVPS
-527 AFFRFMSVDLLS
+527 AFFRFMGVDLLS

-561 PALGST
+561 PDFGST

-594 QGHIFLPEHLGE
+594 QGHIFYPEHLGA

-635 PESVDVSLSTMMDDI
+635 PESVDVSLSTLMDDI

-723 AVALPLAAYLLNL
+723 ALALPLAAYLLNL
-736 YSRMYISFVELG
+736 YSRMYCSFVELG

-754 LILFVVLLVTA
+754 LILFVALLVTA

>member
-26 LVGLAVA
+26 LIGLAVS

-46 IYATDDCFPNKEH
+46 IYTTDNCFPNKER
-59 ILEFHFYDPTDEQ
+59 ILEIWFYDPTDEM
-72 LFSTTGELAGYLRQK
+72 LFSTTGELAVSLRQK
-87 MPGVEFCDLTHSGIR
+87 MPELDFCALVFSETHD
-102 SYEVPASDGKTLP
+102 YEVPVSDGKTLP
-115 YKLSVRETDTLY
+115 YDLSVRETDSLY
-127 NRVFTPEFLCGDWE
+127 NRVFAPEFLCGDWE

-153 EHTARRLFGSPEKA
+153 EHTARKLFGSPDKA
-167 LGQMLK
+167 LGQIIK
-173 YTEGAQEFTVRAVV
+173 RITDSQEFTVRAVV
-187 ADLPLNTSGHFL
+187 ADLPLNTSLQFL
-199 QVLDA
+199 SVLDA
-204 LIVNASESLLK
+204 LIVNAGESLLK

-221 VDTYALLPS
+221 VNTYALLPS

-245 YPAVGIFSDSFFLRA
+245 YPAVGIWGKDSSLRA
-260 YKLGHQLWTDGKARY
+260 HKLGHELWTDGTARY

-313 QVNGAGFWDLYRML
+313 HVNGAGFWDLYRML

-353 QLTLLEMIFRVDLYQ
+353 QLTLLEKIFRVDLHQ

-375 YVFGLLLVC
+375 YLFGLFLVC
-384 GVVAWGVVYRVRR
+384 SVVAWGVVYRVRR
-397 TLAAQQLN
+397 TLVVQQLN

-420 LQLFAGWVLL
+420 VQLFVGWVLL

-435 LYLQSVYT
+435 LYCQAVYT

-449 TLTVSEKE
+449 TLTVPEKE

-468 WNHSTKKAL
+468 WDHSVKEAL
-477 VDEIRKCSGVEDV
+477 VDELRKCSGVEDI
-490 LTTGMDYLKGVYSTV
+490 LLLNDDYLRAVSFT
-505 LFPDESRT
+505 FISADESRKQ
-513 MEGRMDVQMMHVSP
+513 EGIKVKIMDVPS
-527 AFFRFMSVDLLS
+527 AFFRFMGVDLLS
-539 GQPSEE
+539 GQPSKGG
-545 RTSVVVDEIL
+545 TGVVVDETL
-555 YRRLGR
+555 YRRLGC
-561 PALGST
+561 PALGSII
-567 LYDFLNS
+567 YNYSDS
-574 YPLAGVSKS
+574 YPIEGVSRP
-583 LLENNYFSIRG
+583 LLQNNYYGHLDLG
-594 QGHIFLPEHLGE
+594 QMYCLDDSDAEVL
-606 DTVHCYVK
+606 HCYVK

-625 SVERILRRML
+625 SMERILRRML
-635 PESVDVSLSTMMDDI
+635 PESVAVSLSTLMDDI

-748 VLFYGG
+748 VLFYGS
-754 LILFVVLLVTA
+754 LILFVALLVTA

-771 RNIAR
+771 WNIAR

>member
-187 ADLPLNTSGHFL
+187 ADLPLNTNGHFL

-435 LYLQSVYT
+435 LYLT
-443 ANTIFG
+443 
-449 TLTVSEKE
+449 
-457 RIWSLSLDYPF
+457 
-468 WNHSTKKAL
+468 
-477 VDEIRKCSGVEDV
+477 
-490 LTTGMDYLKGVYSTV
+490 
-505 LFPDESRT
+505 
-513 MEGRMDVQMMHVSP
+513 
-527 AFFRFMSVDLLS
+527 
-539 GQPSEE
+539 
-545 RTSVVVDEIL
+545 
-555 YRRLGR
+555 
-561 PALGST
+561 
-567 LYDFLNS
+567 
-574 YPLAGVSKS
+574 
-583 LLENNYFSIRG
+583 
-594 QGHIFLPEHLGE
+594 
-606 DTVHCYVK
+606 
-614 CYEGQTEAVGA
+614 
-625 SVERILRRML
+625 
-635 PESVDVSLSTMMDDI
+635 
-650 RQEHA
+650 
-655 YEFKLRG
+655 
-662 IVLFMAAVCLL
+662 
-673 IVLLGI
+673 
-679 YSAITL
+679 
-685 DTERRR
+685 
-691 KEVAIRKINGAGVW
+691 
-705 QIVWLFARFY
+705 
-715 MLLVVLTA
+715 
-723 AVALPLAAYLLNL
+723 
-736 YSRMYISFVELG
+736 
-748 VLFYGG
+748 
-754 LILFVVLLVTA
+754 
-765 VVYVRI
+765 
-771 RNIAR
+771 
-776 VNPAEVIKSE
+776 

>member
-46 IYATDDCFPNKEH
+46 IYATDDCFPNKER
-59 ILEFHFYDPTDEQ
+59 ILEISFYDPIDGQLCSNMGEQ
-72 LFSTTGELAGYLRQK
+72 AGNLRQK
-87 MPGVEFCDLTHSGIR
+87 MPGVEFCDLTHSGTR
-102 SYEVPASDGKTLP
+102 SYEVPVSDGKTLP

-167 LGQMLK
+167 LGQTIK
-173 YTEGAQEFTVRAVV
+173 RITDTQEFTVRAVV
-187 ADLPLNTSGHFL
+187 ADLPLNTSWHFL

-204 LIVNASESLLK
+204 LTVNVSAGGMKESHL
-215 EAYQTM
+215 AA
-221 VDTYALLPS
+221 VNTYCLLPP
-230 NQSVDQF
+230 NQPVDQF
-237 VQDFNQKD
+237 LENFNRKNL
-245 YPAVGIFSDSFFLRA
+245 PAAGIYGDRFFLRA

-327 WVQTVLSVLLVAFF
+327 WVQTVLSMLLVAFF

-353 QLTLLEMIFRVDLYQ
+353 QLTLLEMIFRVDLHH

-375 YVFGLLLVC
+375 YLLGLLLVC
-384 GVVAWGVVYRVRR
+384 SVVAWGVVYRMRR

-405 RSRHTGNRWRNLSLV
+405 RSRHTRNYWRNLSLV

-430 TFGAA
+430 AFGAA

-449 TLTVSEKE
+449 TLTISEKE
-457 RIWSLSLDYPF
+457 RIWSISLDYPF
-468 WNHSTKKAL
+468 WNHSTKEAL

-490 LTTGMDYLKGVYSTV
+490 LTTGMDYLEGVRSVV

-513 MEGRMDVQMMHVSP
+513 MEGRMDVLMMHVSP

-561 PALGST
+561 PDFGST

-574 YPLAGVSKS
+574 YPLTGVSKS

-748 VLFYGG
+748 VLFYGS
-754 LILFVVLLVTA
+754 LILFVALLVTA

>member
-46 IYATDDCFPNKEH
+46 IYATDNCFPNKER
-59 ILEFHFYDPTDEQ
+59 ILEFNFYDPTDEM
-72 LFSTTGELAGYLRQK
+72 LFSTTGELSVSLRQK
-87 MPGVEFCDLTHSGIR
+87 MPELDFCALVFSETHD
-102 SYEVPASDGKTLP
+102 YEVPVSDGKTLP
-115 YKLSVRETDTLY
+115 YKLTVRETDSLY
-127 NRVFTPEFLCGDWE
+127 NRVFAPEFLCGDWE
-141 QVKKAPNSMVLF
+141 QVKKTPNSMVLF
-153 EHTARRLFGSPEKA
+153 EHTARRLFGSPDKA
-167 LGQMLK
+167 LGQTIK
-173 YTEGAQEFTVRAVV
+173 RITDTQEFTVRAVV
-187 ADLPLNTSGHFL
+187 ADLPLNTSLQFL
-199 QVLDA
+199 SILDA
-204 LIVNASESLLK
+204 LIVNASKSLLK

-221 VDTYALLPS
+221 VNTYVLLPS
-230 NQSVDQF
+230 KQSVDQF

-245 YPAVGIFSDSFFLRA
+245 YPAVGIWGKNSSLRA
-260 YKLGHQLWTDGKARY
+260 HKLGHELWTDGTARY
-275 LANSTLAAGV
+275 LANSTLAAGI

-306 VRECRLR
+306 MRECRLR

-353 QLTLLEMIFRVDLYQ
+353 QLTLLEMIFRVDLHQ

-375 YVFGLLLVC
+375 YLFGLFLVC
-384 GVVAWGVVYRVRR
+384 SVVAWGVVYRVRR
-397 TLAAQQLN
+397 TLAVQQLN

-420 LQLFAGWVLL
+420 LQLFVGWVLL
-430 TFGAA
+430 AFGAA

-457 RIWSLSLDYPF
+457 RIWSISLDYPF

-477 VDEIRKCSGVEDV
+477 VDEIRKCSGVEDI
-490 LTTGMDYLKGVYSTV
+490 LLLKDDYLREVWFTFIS
-505 LFPDESRT
+505 PDESRKQEGIKVKI
-513 MEGRMDVQMMHVSP
+513 MEVPS
-527 AFFRFMSVDLLS
+527 AFFRFMGVDLLS
-539 GQPSEE
+539 GQPSKGG
-545 RTSVVVDEIL
+545 TDVVVDETL

-561 PALGST
+561 PALGSII
-567 LYDFLNS
+567 YNYSDS
-574 YPLAGVSKS
+574 YPMVGVSKP
-583 LLENNYFSIRG
+583 LLQNNYYGHLDLG
-594 QGHIFLPEHLGE
+594 QMFCLDDSDAEVL
-606 DTVHCYVK
+606 HCYVK
-614 CYEGQTEAVGA
+614 CYDGQTEAVGA
-625 SVERILRRML
+625 SVERILRGML
-635 PESVDVSLSTMMDDI
+635 PESVEVSLSTLMDDI

-715 MLLVVLTA
+715 MLLVALTA

-736 YSRMYISFVELG
+736 YSRMYCSFVELG
-748 VLFYGG
+748 VLFYGS
-754 LILFVVLLVTA
+754 LILFVALLVTA

-776 VNPAEVIKSE
+776 ENPAEVIKSE

>member
-1 MILFYH
+1 MIFHYIKIALRY
-7 DLKMA
+7 
-12 VRSLMKHPWQNLIA
+12 LMKHPWQNLIA

-46 IYATDDCFPNKEH
+46 IYATDDCFPNKER
-59 ILEFHFYDPTDEQ
+59 ILEISFYDPIDE
-72 LFSTTGELAGYLRQK
+72 LLCSNMGEQAGNLRQK
-87 MPGVEFCDLTHSGIR
+87 MPGVEFCDLAHSGTR

-167 LGQMLK
+167 MGQMLK

-187 ADLPLNTSGHFL
+187 ADLPLNTSWHFL

-204 LIVNASESLLK
+204 LTVNVSAGGMKDSHLV
-215 EAYQTM
+215 A
-221 VDTYALLPS
+221 VNTYGLLPP
-230 NQSVDQF
+230 NQSVDWF
-237 VQDFNQKD
+237 LENFNRKNL
-245 YPAVGIFSDSFFLRA
+245 PAAGFYGDRFFLRA
-260 YKLGHQLWTDGKARY
+260 YKLGHELWTDGTARY

-294 FLRFLFGTFRMR
+294 FFRFLFGTFRMR

-353 QLTLLEMIFRVDLYQ
+353 QLTLLEMIFRVDLHQ

-375 YVFGLLLVC
+375 YLLGLLLVC
-384 GVVAWGVVYRVRR
+384 SVVAWGVVYRVRR

-405 RSRHTGNRWRNLSLV
+405 RSRHTRNYWRNLSLV

-430 TFGAA
+430 AFGAA

-443 ANTIFG
+443 ANTIFS
-449 TLTVSEKE
+449 TLTISEKE

-468 WNHSTKKAL
+468 WNHSTKEAL

-490 LTTGMDYLKGVYSTV
+490 LTTGMDYLEGVRSVV

-513 MEGRMDVQMMHVSP
+513 NEGCMDVLMMHVSP

-545 RTSVVVDEIL
+545 RTGVVVDEIL

-561 PALGST
+561 PDFGST

-594 QGHIFLPEHLGE
+594 QGHIFYPEHLGA

-614 CYEGQTEAVGA
+614 CYEGQTEAVGV
-625 SVERILRRML
+625 SIERILRRML
-635 PESVDVSLSTMMDDI
+635 PESVDVSLSTLMDNI

-691 KEVAIRKINGAGVW
+691 KEVAIRKINGAGMW

-754 LILFVVLLVTA
+754 LILFVALLVTA

>member
-1 MILFYH
+1 MMFFH
-7 DLKMA
+7 HVKMA
-12 VRSLMKHPWQNLIA
+12 VRSLMKYPRQNLIA
-26 LVGLAVA
+26 LIGLSVA

-46 IYATDDCFPNKEH
+46 IYATDDCFPNKER
-59 ILEFHFYDPTDEQ
+59 ILEISFYDPIYERS
-72 LFSTTGELAGYLRQK
+72 FSTKGEVAVSLRQK
-87 MPGVEFCDLTHSGIR
+87 MPELDFCALVFSETHG
-102 SYEVPASDGKTLP
+102 YEVPVSDGKILP
-115 YKLSVRETDTLY
+115 YKLTVRETDTLY
-127 NRVFTPEFLCGDWE
+127 NRVFAPEFLCGDWE
-141 QVKKAPNSMVLF
+141 QVKKTPNSMVLF

-167 LGQMLK
+167 MGQTIK
-173 YTEGAQEFTVRAVV
+173 WIDTSWEYTVRAVV
-187 ADLPLNTSGHFL
+187 ADLPLNTSLQFL
-199 QVLDA
+199 SVLDA
-204 LIVNASESLLK
+204 LIVNKRESLLK
-215 EAYQTM
+215 ETDVTM
-221 VDTYALLPS
+221 VDTYALLPPG
-230 NQSVDQF
+230 QSADQF

-245 YPAVGIFSDSFFLRA
+245 YSADDFSWKGCLLRA
-260 YKLGHQLWTDGKARY
+260 YKLGHELWTDGTARH

-294 FLRFLFGTFRMR
+294 FFRFLFGTFRMR

-375 YVFGLLLVC
+375 YLLGLLLVC
-384 GVVAWGVVYRVRR
+384 SVVAWGVVYRVRR

-405 RSRHTGNRWRNLSLV
+405 RSRHTRNYWRNLSLV

-430 TFGAA
+430 AFGAA

-457 RIWSLSLDYPF
+457 RLWSISLDYPF
-468 WNHSTKKAL
+468 WNHSTKEAL

-513 MEGRMDVQMMHVSP
+513 MEGRMDVLMMHVSP

-561 PALGST
+561 PDFGST
-567 LYDFLNS
+567 LYDFLDS

-594 QGHIFLPEHLGE
+594 QGHIFYPEHLGA

-635 PESVDVSLSTMMDDI
+635 PESVDVSLSTLMDNI

-715 MLLVVLTA
+715 MLLVALTA

-754 LILFVVLLVTA
+754 LILFVALLVTA